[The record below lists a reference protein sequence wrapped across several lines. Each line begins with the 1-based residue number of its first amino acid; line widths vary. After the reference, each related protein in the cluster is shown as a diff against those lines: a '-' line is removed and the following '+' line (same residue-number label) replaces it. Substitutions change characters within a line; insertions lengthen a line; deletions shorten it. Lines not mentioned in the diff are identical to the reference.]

1 MNVLNYMRNYE
12 KAQVRNLTIKFTLEL
27 LQTNHIRIIFRKHSI
42 LPKQYLV
49 YFIKMEVLCHTSSF
63 LSSFSKLCAMK
74 DIKRIKVALTI
85 ESFHRIERKCK

>member
-1 MNVLNYMRNYE
+1 MNLLNYMRNYE
-12 KAQVRNLTIKFTLEL
+12 KAQVTNLTTKFTLKR

-74 DIKRIKVALTI
+74 DIKRIRVAPTTD
-85 ESFHRIERKCK
+85 SFHRIEPKCK